1 MKLAI
6 LITGVV
12 FITGIPFMHTP
23 AEEETAFF
31 SAFVIARVWNGMNCR
46 GINGVT
52 PPILRGNPPFFVIMG
67 LIILVQVLIVQAG
80 GTLFDTVPL
89 SPPQWMIIIIGTM
102 PVLFLWPLLRFFA
115 GGKEGRISTFHL
127 NLNVWSGTMPASSGF
142 SCLTSTIDHVPLS
155 SSSLPYLPVTVR
167 CRTGDSLH

>member
-1 MKLAI
+1 
-6 LITGVV
+6 
-12 FITGIPFMHTP
+12 
-23 AEEETAFF
+23 
-31 SAFVIARVWNGMNCR
+31 MNCR

-115 GGKEGRISTFHL
+115 GGKEGRK
-127 NLNVWSGTMPASSGF
+127 
-142 SCLTSTIDHVPLS
+142 DQ
-155 SSSLPYLPVTVR
+155 YLPPEPERMVR
-167 CRTGDSLH
+167 DDACFIRFFLSDINH